1 MIERGRPAPP
11 ESESD
16 ARRVLAG
23 AVDVA
28 KEELGPRL
36 AAAFTLGSLAH
47 GGFAPLVSDVD
58 VALVVERSDDDAVAR
73 AIERIGGAVR
83 ERHPTSALARRLSV
97 FWADWDGVRR
107 GAAGLG
113 RLPELDRLDLLDAG
127 SLLYGEDRRARA
139 TRPSRDDLV
148 REAAEFALRKFDAA
162 YLASLRDPTGLV
174 AAGPRTVTKAV
185 LFPVRF
191 RYTLHTGRIGR
202 NDDASRW
209 HRGPGQH
216 LVAAAM
222 RWRVEGIDDLDEAAR
237 LLERELSGL
246 YRRFASEY
254 AAALSAMG
262 RDEPAALLRARWPT
276 SG

>member
-1 MIERGRPAPP
+1 VTGRGRPTPP

-16 ARRVLAG
+16 ARRVLAA

-28 KEELGPRL
+28 EEELGPRL

-58 VALVVERSDDDAVAR
+58 VALVVERADDDAVTR
-73 AIERIGGAVR
+73 AIQRIGGAVL

-97 FWADWDGVRR
+97 FWTDWDGVRR
-107 GAAGLG
+107 GAAGFG

-127 SLLYGEDRRARA
+127 RLLYGQDRRAPA
-139 TRPSRDDLV
+139 ARPSRDDLV
-148 REAAEFALRKFDAA
+148 REAAEFALRKFDPA
-162 YLASLRDPTGLV
+162 YLASLRDPAGLV

-209 HRGPGQH
+209 HRGAGH
-216 LVAAAM
+216 DLVTAAM
-222 RWRVEGIDDLDEAAR
+222 RWRLAGIGDRERAVA
-237 LLERELSGL
+237 LLEAHLSGL
-246 YRRFASEY
+246 YERFAGEY
-254 AAALSAMG
+254 AAALTAMG
-262 RDEPAALLRARWPT
+262 HDRLAARLGARWVPR
-276 SG
+276 